1 MNFPAKL
8 YVVTSI
14 DHSGYDTYDVSY
26 HLTRKGALKY
36 IMKSQYRNWE
46 QCRYVQPNNSYDE
59 LRMYITEK
67 ELFE

>member
-14 DHSGYDTYDVSY
+14 DHSGYDTWDMSY

-36 IMKSQYRNWE
+36 IMDCQYKNWE
-46 QCRYVQPNNSYDE
+46 LFRYVRPNSYDE
-59 LRMYITEK
+59 LRMYIEER